1 MARGGARV
9 NEQPDFSTTPR
20 PRRPAGKSVIA
31 LGVGLLALSVAI
43 HAAWTA
49 RQEVNAARDR
59 LAGVRSE
66 IATLEA
72 RARAFGARSA
82 GGQPLSR
89 ATGAFEAP
97 PERIVATLGRALP
110 DDARVERLTIV
121 YGDQISLE
129 MQIVARDPG
138 AWDRTLER
146 LVETPSLEELSP
158 GPERREGEIR
168 TTIRGQWAGGAR

>member
-1 MARGGARV
+1 MR
-9 NEQPDFSTTPR
+9 EQPDFSTTPR
-20 PRRPAGKSVIA
+20 PRRPPVKDVIA
-31 LGVGLLALSVAI
+31 LGIGLLALSVAI

-49 RQEVNAARDR
+49 RREVRAARDR

-66 IATLEA
+66 ITTLEA
-72 RARAFGARSA
+72 RVQAFGARGA
-82 GGQPLSR
+82 GGPLLSR
-89 ATGAFEAP
+89 AAGAFDAP

-129 MQIVARDPG
+129 MQLVARNPA

-146 LVETPSLEELSP
+146 LVQTPSLEKLSP

-168 TTIRGQWAGGAR
+168 TTIRGQWAGGAQ

>member
-1 MARGGARV
+1 V
-9 NEQPDFSTTPR
+9 KEQPDFSTTPR
-20 PRRPAGKSVIA
+20 PRRPPVKDVIA
-31 LGVGLLALSVAI
+31 LGVGLVALSVAI

-49 RQEVNAARDR
+49 RREVRIARDR
-59 LAGVRSE
+59 LTGVQSE

-72 RARAFGARSA
+72 RVRAFGARSP
-82 GGQPLSR
+82 GGQLLSR
-89 ATGAFEAP
+89 AAGAFETP
-97 PERIVATLGRALP
+97 PERIVATLGRSLP

-129 MQIVARDPG
+129 MQLVARDPA

-146 LVETPSLEELSP
+146 LAETPALEELSP

-168 TTIRGQWAGGAR
+168 TTLRGQWAGENR